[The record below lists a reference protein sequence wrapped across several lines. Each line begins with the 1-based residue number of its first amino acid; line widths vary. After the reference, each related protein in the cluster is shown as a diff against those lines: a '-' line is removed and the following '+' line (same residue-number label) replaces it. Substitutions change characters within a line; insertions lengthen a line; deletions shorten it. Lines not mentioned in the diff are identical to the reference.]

1 MKKLL
6 RHVLLFTLIAQTL
19 SPAALIYANEEAAAV
34 PTTDQT
40 ATKEVLTIEWL
51 SRKYNVP
58 ESNVLNELNKGYSLY
73 DIHSALQTRIEPNQ
87 SLEEILKRINPSV
100 SERLQKMDFSAERFT
115 EENNKKDNTV
125 TQNTY
130 MSVTAHTYANYVET
144 PKNTTVVNN
153 KEQFY
158 PSVFSNT
165 YSEGLNRIKRSLYNY
180 SYNSYPTDYD
190 KFALDRVNMKASSA
204 PFSVSSVNENVNM
217 INGALQLQSTDMTL
231 PGRNG
236 LSFALTRRY
245 DSADSL
251 YYDKD
256 IYSGA
261 VYTMKYY
268 PALDARLYQKYSN
281 MPEKFG
287 SASSFYF
294 TPSYYASFVQY
305 GGSYTY
311 WYFPTDYPEVYEFD
325 NQVRKDL
332 EATWSYRNPDDPNT
346 GPFISNENI
355 TLNGTSFVARAYTT
369 GHVVVPPLYSSR
381 FITNAYA
388 NKTKPLRNENYF
400 PIGKGWKWDIPYV
413 EYTDKGSYVHLS
425 GGGTYELNGT
435 SLKGY
440 PWKDITVTQESRKI
454 NDQYV
459 WFTLNYLNGQK
470 QYFSGDGRLIQIS
483 DAYNNTIQFEY
494 QNVSPY
500 GLVLTKIRDAINNE
514 INISYT
520 ETEVTLTQ
528 GDRIVKYEK
537 QKDPKGNKELLTS
550 VTDAMNRKTHYTYE
564 IASASFD
571 LVNSKRGENYAAL
584 LKQVQHPTQ
593 ARTSY
598 TYESVNRKV
607 GDYGNEYVNRIK
619 SREDIITYVNGTEEK
634 YNHVDYSY
642 AGDGAEVKKYDSSFA
657 TIVNNGRVKTI
668 YSFDKVYIDENT
680 PEVIYN
686 TQISKEDGTTV
697 NTDIMEYN
705 RTKQW
710 LSPIKVTSKT
720 TRAGAAAADKIVT
733 RNYDDYGNVLT
744 ETDPNNITTTYT
756 YNPTT
761 HWLETITKPINAGLS
776 RFTKYV
782 RNPQGS
788 ILEVSDREHNEGG
801 VLKAQ
806 INLDYDNYGNA
817 TKITLKD
824 DHRNTVINKEYGSDY
839 NYAFVTKQW
848 SQVTDADGN
857 SSAVFQW
864 QKYDKSTGNIT
875 EYTSGREYPIRYQY
889 DKLGRLVLVT
899 YMDSSQVK
907 LIYDDANNKVTTI
920 DPTGVTSF
928 VQWNALGMKSSEGT
942 VGSGTTSYGYD
953 PYGRLSWSRDVL
965 SNTTTY
971 GYDAWDRNIR
981 TTYPDGSAS
990 GVEYDDINRTVTMAD
1005 AESNKTKETYDIL
1018 GRVLKKEWLKP
1029 AGTVLLESNAYD
1041 FAGNVTSNV
1050 DGNNNT
1056 TSYAYD
1062 LFNRLVSVTNAK
1074 SETTKY
1080 SYNMAGKL
1088 IQTEY
1093 ADGNKI
1099 QKQYDELGRLIRK
1112 IDALGQIE
1120 KYYYDVNGNVKQYVD
1135 RKGQITNYRYNIRD
1149 QLINSVTGSETV
1161 SYEYDTAGRRTA
1173 MQDGTGRTQYGYNN
1187 VGQLDA
1193 VTYPDGK
1200 KILYV
1205 YDSQGNRTQMTDPFG
1220 YVTAYGYD
1228 SRNRLKGVG
1237 PAIADWDASYD
1248 YKKNNLLSNV
1258 TQRNGIAWSYTFDG
1272 ANLMNL
1278 SQTRYG
1284 APVNAYGYTYD
1295 NNGNQTSKNE
1305 NGQGNTFS
1313 YDKLDRIEKS
1323 SQFNEAYTYDTRG
1336 NRQTMQSSKS
1346 IDMSGAGYRYDDR
1359 NRLVQVTT
1367 DDGKN
1372 VSYRYNGDGM
1382 LYERTENGQTTRY
1395 YYDGANMIAEGTVSN
1410 GTVTMKARYIRG
1422 GTGLVARQDAGGSK
1436 TYYLHNGHGD
1446 VVGLADGNGNVINRY
1461 TYDIWG
1467 NPLSTSEQVPQPFR
1481 YSGEFWD
1488 SSTNLQYLRAR
1499 WYDPSVGRF
1508 INEDTYEGDISN
1520 PLSLNLY
1527 TYVRNNPL
1535 THIDPSGHWDTNI
1548 TANWTINEM
1557 KWQWSKAF
1565 ESNNT
1570 TKMQHWANE
1579 ANKLRDRM
1587 RASGMSEA
1595 SIMQSSDSSISQ
1607 ALVSQLAK
1615 ISTLSWIESDPL
1627 GIKLYTDA
1635 ANLLIPDPT
1644 SATGT
1649 LNGPGK
1655 FFNAGQLF
1663 ESKFSS
1669 KSGLN
1674 LGALAEVAVDGK
1686 KLILK
1691 DIAIYAEGSEV
1702 KNAVGAKEFI
1712 QWKNLIVDMA
1722 KNDGYETLELQGVR
1736 VTNSTSANPGKS
1748 INQII
1753 DLTK

>member
-1 MKKLL
+1 M
-6 RHVLLFTLIAQTL
+6 
-19 SPAALIYANEEAAAV
+19 
-34 PTTDQT
+34 
-40 ATKEVLTIEWL
+40 
-51 SRKYNVP
+51 
-58 ESNVLNELNKGYSLY
+58 
-73 DIHSALQTRIEPNQ
+73 
-87 SLEEILKRINPSV
+87 
-100 SERLQKMDFSAERFT
+100 
-115 EENNKKDNTV
+115 
-125 TQNTY
+125 
-130 MSVTAHTYANYVET
+130 
-144 PKNTTVVNN
+144 
-153 KEQFY
+153 
-158 PSVFSNT
+158 
-165 YSEGLNRIKRSLYNY
+165 
-180 SYNSYPTDYD
+180 
-190 KFALDRVNMKASSA
+190 
-204 PFSVSSVNENVNM
+204 
-217 INGALQLQSTDMTL
+217 
-231 PGRNG
+231 
-236 LSFALTRRY
+236 
-245 DSADSL
+245 
-251 YYDKD
+251 
-256 IYSGA
+256 
-261 VYTMKYY
+261 
-268 PALDARLYQKYSN
+268 
-281 MPEKFG
+281 
-287 SASSFYF
+287 
-294 TPSYYASFVQY
+294 
-305 GGSYTY
+305 
-311 WYFPTDYPEVYEFD
+311 
-325 NQVRKDL
+325 
-332 EATWSYRNPDDPNT
+332 
-346 GPFISNENI
+346 
-355 TLNGTSFVARAYTT
+355 
-369 GHVVVPPLYSSR
+369 
-381 FITNAYA
+381 
-388 NKTKPLRNENYF
+388 
-400 PIGKGWKWDIPYV
+400 
-413 EYTDKGSYVHLS
+413 
-425 GGGTYELNGT
+425 
-435 SLKGY
+435 
-440 PWKDITVTQESRKI
+440 
-454 NDQYV
+454 
-459 WFTLNYLNGQK
+459 
-470 QYFSGDGRLIQIS
+470 
-483 DAYNNTIQFEY
+483 
-494 QNVSPY
+494 
-500 GLVLTKIRDAINNE
+500 VLTKVRDAINNE
-514 INISYT
+514 INISYS

-528 GDRIVKYEK
+528 GDRTVRYEK

-657 TIVNNGRVKTI
+657 TIVNNGRVKTV

-710 LSPIKVTSKT
+710 PSPIKVISKM
-720 TRAGAAAADKIVT
+720 TRAGAAAADKIVA

-744 ETDPNNITTTYT
+744 ETDPSNITTTYT

-782 RNPQGS
+782 RNSQGS

-801 VLKAQ
+801 ALKAQ
-806 INLDYDNYGNA
+806 INFDYDNYGNA

-824 DHRNTVINKEYGSDY
+824 DNRNTVINKEYSSDY

-848 SQVTDADGN
+848 SQVTDVDGN
-857 SSAVFQW
+857 SSGVFQW
-864 QKYDKSTGNIT
+864 QKYDKSTGNVT
-875 EYTSGREYPIRYQY
+875 EYTGGNEYPIRYQY

-899 YMDSSQVK
+899 YLDSSQVK

-928 VQWNALGMKSSEGT
+928 IQWNALGMKTSEGT

-953 PYGRLSWSRDVL
+953 PYGRLSWSRDAL
-965 SNTTTY
+965 SNATTY
-971 GYDAWDRNIR
+971 GYDAWNRIIR

-990 GVEYDDINRTVTMAD
+990 GVEYDDVNRTAATTD
-1005 AESNKTKETYDIL
+1005 AEGNKTKETFDLL
-1018 GRVLKKEWLKP
+1018 GRVTKKEWLKQT
-1029 AGTVLLESNAYD
+1029 GTVLLSSNAYD

-1088 IQTEY
+1088 VQTEY

-1112 IDALGQIE
+1112 IDALGQNE
-1120 KYYYDVNGNVKQYVD
+1120 RYYYDVNGNVKTYID
-1135 RKGQITNYRYNIRD
+1135 RKGQTTSYGYNIRD
-1149 QLINSVTGSETV
+1149 QLTSSVTGSETV
-1161 SYEYDTAGRRTA
+1161 SYEYDNAGRRTA
-1173 MQDGTGRTQYGYNN
+1173 MQDATGRTQYGYNN

-1200 KILYV
+1200 KVLYV
-1205 YDSQGNRTQMTDPFG
+1205 YDPQGNRTQMTDPFG

-1228 SRNRLKGVG
+1228 NRNRLKGVG
-1237 PAIADWDASYD
+1237 PAIADWDSSYD

-1272 ANLMNL
+1272 ANLLNL
-1278 SQTRYG
+1278 TQTRYG
-1284 APVNAYGYTYD
+1284 APVNSYGYTYD

-1323 SQFNEAYTYDTRG
+1323 SQFNEAYTYDSRS
-1336 NRQTMQSSKS
+1336 NRQMMQSSKS
-1346 IDMSGAGYRYDDR
+1346 IDMSGADNRYDDR

-1422 GTGLVARQDAGGSK
+1422 GTGLVARQDAAGSK

-1508 INEDTYEGDISN
+1508 INEDTYEGDINN

-1527 TYVRNNPL
+1527 TYVYNNPL
-1535 THIDPSGHWDTNI
+1535 RYTDPSGHCVAGDEICTATYYFDSNNVRRIAGTNEI
-1548 TANWTINEM
+1548 DYDFYKNWYTKTPQNFLKMTAKGNQAFRMAMADVVMRWNAEHTEEIALGMGLIDAASNM
-1557 KWQWSKAF
+1557 GSSWSKG
-1565 ESNNT
+1565 
-1570 TKMQHWANE
+1570 
-1579 ANKLRDRM
+1579 ANKTIGCNCFTAGTKVLTDEGEKNIEDIEVGDR
-1587 RASGMSEA
+1587 
-1595 SIMQSSDSSISQ
+1595 
-1607 ALVSQLAK
+1607 VLAK
-1615 ISTLSWIESDPL
+1615 DEKTGEVAYKKVTATFNHETDEIYKIHVGGQTIEATFNHPFWVKDKGWTYVKDLKVGDLLVQSDGNTLKVESIELEHKHVTVYNMTVDEFHTYFVSDL
-1627 GIKLYTDA
+1627 GIWVH
-1635 ANLLIPDPT
+1635 NSNCPF
-1644 SATGT
+1644 
-1649 LNGPGK
+1649 GK
-1655 FFNAGQLF
+1655 FENADYHG
-1663 ESKFSS
+1663 ETNN
-1669 KSGLN
+1669 G
-1674 LGALAEVAVDGK
+1674 
-1686 KLILK
+1686 
-1691 DIAIYAEGSEV
+1691 V
-1702 KNAVGAKEFI
+1702 KNKAP
-1712 QWKNLIVDMA
+1712 
-1722 KNDGYETLELQGVR
+1722 NDGQTALDNSLSIGPNTDRRIGISDGEFVVLDRTSEGLYHGHVRSWGELTPTMQAILRKAGLV
-1736 VTNSTSANPGKS
+1736 NKKGK
-1748 INQII
+1748 I
-1753 DLTK
+1753 K